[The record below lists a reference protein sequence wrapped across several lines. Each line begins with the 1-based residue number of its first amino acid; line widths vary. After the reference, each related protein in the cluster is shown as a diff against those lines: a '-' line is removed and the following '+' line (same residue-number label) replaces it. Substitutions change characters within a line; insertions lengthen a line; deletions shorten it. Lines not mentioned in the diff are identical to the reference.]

1 MKQARKRAWLNHDL
15 LYDGNNGDGEEHCLV
30 VIVWGGRRSD
40 KGLSSSLD

>member
-30 VIVWGGRRSD
+30 VIVWGIEEVTKD
-40 KGLSSSLD
+40 